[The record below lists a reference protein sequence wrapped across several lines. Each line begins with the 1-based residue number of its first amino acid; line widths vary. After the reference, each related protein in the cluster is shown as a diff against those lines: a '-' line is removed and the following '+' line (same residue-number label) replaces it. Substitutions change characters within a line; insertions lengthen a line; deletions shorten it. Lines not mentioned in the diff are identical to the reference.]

1 MVGTSD
7 SSASGM
13 GFQVDIP
20 EQEPS
25 RDYYTFDGWSE
36 DPDATAGEYRHDADK
51 AAKRDILVSK
61 DTTLYAVW
69 VKNYTLYYDANGG
82 SNAPGAQTLLT
93 QTKNSSGKYSGKLT
107 ITDQQPTR
115 SGYTFKGWAVTR
127 RGSAQFLAGDE
138 AEITGGDV
146 TLYAVWERT
155 GGSSSSGSSGSS
167 AAKGPGAN
175 PKTGD
180 ESNPVFFAVL
190 ALVALAAVVAVVIFL
205 LRRGRGDREQ
215 DAQTR
220 R

>member
-1 MVGTSD
+1 M
-7 SSASGM
+7 
-13 GFQVDIP
+13 
-20 EQEPS
+20 
-25 RDYYTFDGWSE
+25 
-36 DPDATAGEYRHDADK
+36 
-51 AAKRDILVSK
+51 
-61 DTTLYAVW
+61 
-69 VKNYTLYYDANGG
+69 KNYTLYYDANGG

-93 QTKNSSGKYSGKLT
+93 QTKNGSGKYSGKLT

-155 GGSSSSGSSGSS
+155 GSSSSGSSGSS

-205 LRRGRGDREQ
+205 LRRN
-215 DAQTR
+215 R
-220 R
+220 RDGK